1 MAATTRT
8 EEVRVAATRLALQGR
23 LLARLTRPVV
33 FYTVPVADTAAI
45 VRELSRSA
53 CRHAETVDHLGAHLL
68 DLAGRRRARPAE
80 ADVLRAV
87 GADLRQ
93 IATGLW
99 KTDDALAQAATAL
112 NRLDPAPNLG
122 R

>member
-1 MAATTRT
+1 MLGTSRT
-8 EEVRVAATRLALQGR
+8 SEVRAAATRLALQGR
-23 LLARLTRPVV
+23 LLVRLTRSVV

-80 ADVLRAV
+80 AEVLLTV
-87 GADLRQ
+87 GAELRR

-99 KTDDALAQAATAL
+99 KTDDVLAQAATDL
-112 NRLDPAPNLG
+112 KRLDAAPDRG